1 MILLLDTS
9 TPLCRLT
16 LIEGDLRFN
25 DEWQADR
32 MLAKGL
38 LRYLADN
45 LQAHAKTWSDITAI
59 GVFEGPGSF
68 TGLRIGLTVLNTMAD
83 SQKIPIVG
91 GRGEQWQMD
100 VLEKMRLGYDDRIV
114 LPFYGSEAH
123 ITQPRK

>member
-16 LIEGDLRFN
+16 LIDGESRFES
-25 DEWQADR
+25 EWQADR
-32 MLAKGL
+32 TLAKGL

-45 LQAHAKTWSDITAI
+45 LLLHAKSWEDITAI
-59 GVFEGPGSF
+59 GVFQGPGSF

-83 SQKIPIVG
+83 SQKLPIVG
-91 GRGEQWQMD
+91 GRGQNWQAE
-100 VLEKMRLGYDDRIV
+100 VLEQLERGHNDLIV